1 MIVLGRKSRQKEHMK
16 QRVIVIGAGIIGA
29 STAYA
34 LAKAGVDVVVV
45 ERAAS
50 ASGATAKSFGW
61 INAAFA
67 ETEAYFQL
75 RMAAM
80 QAWRDL
86 DIPTS
91 APVRWKGA
99 LGCEVEGAA
108 LTEQAGEL
116 QARGYPIEVLDRA
129 GFAALEPEVADPPAK
144 AMLWSAEGAVD
155 PAAATEALLS
165 AAAALGA
172 ERLFGCEVRGFL
184 RDGTRITGVE
194 TSFGDLRADTVVVA
208 AGVAGEGLVSPLG
221 IRLPMA
227 NKVGLIVQTLP
238 VRPAIEHIIL
248 SPDIHFRQEDDG
260 RLIAGEIFSGGGA
273 HAGMIADDPRGL
285 AGIIL
290 DKLRQRLPGVEGIA
304 LGSLMLGVRPTPVDG
319 MPIVGAARGYEGLY
333 LAAMHS
339 GVTLGPLVG
348 RLIADEVMGQ
358 QSELLAE
365 FRPDRF
371 N

>member
-1 MIVLGRKSRQKEHMK
+1 
-16 QRVIVIGAGIIGA
+16 
-29 STAYA
+29 
-34 LAKAGVDVVVV
+34 VVVD
-45 ERAAS
+45 RTAA

-75 RMAAM
+75 RLAAM

-86 DIPTS
+86 DIPMT

-99 LGCEVEGAA
+99 LGCEVEGDA
-108 LTEQAGEL
+108 LTRQAMAL
-116 QARGYPIEVLDRA
+116 RARGYPVEMLDRA
-129 GFAALEPEVADPPAK
+129 AFAHLEPEVANPPSQ

-155 PAAATEALLS
+155 PAAATESLLS

-172 ERLFGCEVRGFL
+172 ERLFGCEVLGIQRN
-184 RDGTRITGVE
+184 GTRVTGVE
-194 TSFGDLRADTVVVA
+194 TSFGQLSGDTIVVA
-208 AGVAGEGLVSPLG
+208 AGVAGEGLVASLG
-221 IRLPMA
+221 VRLPME

-248 SPDIHFRQEDDG
+248 SPEIHFRQERDG
-260 RLIAGEIFSGGGA
+260 RLVAGEIFSGGGA
-273 HAGMIADDPRGL
+273 HAGMIARDPRAL
-285 AGIIL
+285 AAVIL
-290 DKLRQRLPGVEGIA
+290 EKLRHRLPGVEGIA
-304 LGSLMLGVRPTPVDG
+304 LGSLMLGLRPTPVDG
-319 MPIVGAARGYEGLY
+319 LPVIGTPRGVEGLY

-339 GVTLGPLVG
+339 GITLGPLIG
-348 RLIADEVMGQ
+348 SLIAAEVTGNPVSMLE
-358 QSELLAE
+358 S